1 MTKLSATRTGVV
13 TNAAEPVQ
21 SAISHVFDKLA
32 SFHQNTLR
40 ARPPV
45 NTFYTGQQH
54 FYQPN
59 SFIND
64 SSLLCEELRRVQ
76 QLETLLL
83 FMQQHQQQQQCQE
96 QQQLPTP
103 ALMPSSLRSVPK
115 STNRNRNSVITRQQL
130 FSGSEIS
137 SARNANVTA
146 SAAVDRSIS
155 HHHPKS
161 HWLSIQGRLPQAS
174 NHYANW
180 IDHMERM
187 HLEEQQCMLAS
198 MQAQLLYNWYRVW
211 EAADQHSD
219 RWWKNRTDVRTTI
232 QTSASCPLQT
242 ALLRAFYQ
250 LISSAGDGGYVH
262 PFIHF
267 DLTHRGKR
275 PVVAPHRLQ
284 QAPRRGQY
292 RTDQLSHGKAAS
304 LPTPAGAALP
314 EPINTTTGSRPSIG
328 NNNPLTPFLFVYVP
342 LLTPLP
348 GPQQLPF
355 AVNHTTIVGPPVL
368 PRTTVPPPPRLPP
381 SARSL
386 DAIIN
391 DRLVQP
397 FVYAPISNDN

>member
-1 MTKLSATRTGVV
+1 MTKLSATRTGVA

-21 SAISHVFDKLA
+21 STISHVFDKRPL
-32 SFHQNTLR
+32 FHQNALR
-40 ARPPV
+40 ARPTM

-64 SSLLCEELRRVQ
+64 SSLLCDELKRVQ
-76 QLETLLL
+76 QLELLVC
-83 FMQQHQQQQQCQE
+83 MQHQQQQQCQE
-96 QQQLPTP
+96 QQQQLLPTP
-103 ALMPSSLRSVPK
+103 AFMPSSLLTVPK
-115 STNRNRNSVITRQQL
+115 ATNRNRNSVITRQQL

-146 SAAVDRSIS
+146 SAAVDQSIS
-155 HHHPKS
+155 HQHPNS
-161 HWLSIQGRLPQAS
+161 HWLSIQGRFPQAS
-174 NHYANW
+174 NHYTNW
-180 IDHMERM
+180 IDHMKRM

-198 MQAQLLYNWYRVW
+198 IQAQLLYNWYRVW
-211 EAADQHSD
+211 EATDQHGD
-219 RWWKNRTDVRTTI
+219 RWWKNRTDVRTTT
-232 QTSASCPLQT
+232 QTSASRPLHR
-242 ALLRAFYQ
+242 ALLQAFCQ

-262 PFIHF
+262 PLIHF
-267 DLTHRGKR
+267 NLTHLGQR
-275 PVVAPHRLQ
+275 PVGPHGLQ
-284 QAPRRGQY
+284 QAPRRGKY
-292 RTDQLSHGKAAS
+292 RTDQLSHGKAVS
-304 LPTPAGAALP
+304 LPAPAGSALP
-314 EPINTTTGSRPSIG
+314 KPINTTTDNRPSIG

-348 GPQQLPF
+348 DPQQLPL
-355 AVNHTTIVGPPVL
+355 AVNHTAIAGPPVL
-368 PRTTVPPPPRLPP
+368 PRTTVPPSSRLPP